1 MPVTATWSGDT
12 LLVFDIE
19 QAKVSSYVDATV
31 AAEDVSISPDFITPV
46 VASGEIGF
54 VAVTAER
61 GVILRQPLQAAHN
74 ADSTWLAVSRFRP
87 MSGVTDTLIFEP
99 VRMITL
105 TGHSNFIQ
113 PGAAHSTIAFGAN
126 GWTAVSAAD
135 GTYRILIR
143 DADDNPVRQVCHAVE
158 PLEPSPSEM
167 GTGPSP
173 RGVEMAHAAIA
184 HAPPPPRLHAIGRMI
199 VGAAGELWVDRQ
211 RPEPF
216 TREGMF
222 GPTGSTEVA
231 STVGSSGFPRA

>member
-105 TGHSNFIQ
+105 TGALELHPTWRSTFHDRIRGERLDGCQRSRRHLPDSHS
-113 PGAAHSTIAFGAN
+113 
-126 GWTAVSAAD
+126 
-135 GTYRILIR
+135 
-143 DADDNPVRQVCHAVE
+143 
-158 PLEPSPSEM
+158 
-167 GTGPSP
+167 
-173 RGVEMAHAAIA
+173 
-184 HAPPPPRLHAIGRMI
+184 
-199 VGAAGELWVDRQ
+199 
-211 RPEPF
+211 
-216 TREGMF
+216 
-222 GPTGSTEVA
+222 
-231 STVGSSGFPRA
+231 

>member
-143 DADDNPVRQVCHAVE
+143 DADDNPVRQVSATQ
-158 PLEPSPSEM
+158 LSRWSRRL
-167 GTGPSP
+167 P
-173 RGVEMAHAAIA
+173 RWVRA
-184 HAPPPPRLHAIGRMI
+184 PRLGAWRWRTQQSRMLLRRR
-199 VGAAGELWVDRQ
+199 VSMQSAG
-211 RPEPF
+211 
-216 TREGMF
+216 
-222 GPTGSTEVA
+222 
-231 STVGSSGFPRA
+231 